1 MAQIKVLALGDRLF
15 APHVNFLFASKK
27 QTIGLDAPLLVDD
40 CNGDGVDMQSLIQR
54 AANERFH
61 RELELSEAELYV
73 STAETLMPKAPIALT
88 DKVIVKEV
96 EPSTAVLTCWL
107 HVELPVTI
115 AARARGY
122 GANEKYKALKTKA
135 QLAGI
140 NFSNT
145 EFAQLL
151 GKKCADL
158 VKALDRCANER
169 TSDNGNLVSRI
180 EKKLAEYGADLPKL
194 GSLLEDVKA
203 SKLALK
209 EDAAVRSA
217 AATGPLAAFMRALP
231 SCMRPCARPSHA
243 GAGR

>member
-107 HVELPVTI
+107 HVELPVII
-115 AARARGY
+115 AALAPDARRGQNERARSDG
-122 GANEKYKALKTKA
+122 
-135 QLAGI
+135 
-140 NFSNT
+140 
-145 EFAQLL
+145 L
-151 GKKCADL
+151 G
-158 VKALDRCANER
+158 VR
-169 TSDNGNLVSRI
+169 
-180 EKKLAEYGADLPKL
+180 
-194 GSLLEDVKA
+194 LEDDA
-203 SKLALK
+203 RRRGRRARLLAK
-209 EDAAVRSA
+209 EERLHVPVVA
-217 AATGPLAAFMRALP
+217 
-231 SCMRPCARPSHA
+231 
-243 GAGR
+243 